1 MFVKFIVLYLEFF
14 KIGLFAVGGGLATIP
29 FLEKLCDKYDWFT
42 RSDLSNMIAISE
54 STPGPIGVNM
64 ATYTGFING
73 SFYNGIPTGILG
85 GIIATVGLI
94 TPSVIVVLI
103 IAGFLEKFKTNKYV
117 ENGFYGIR
125 PAVVGLIA
133 AAVLSIYKSALFNNN
148 FFSFDYRVWIIFVPL
163 MICSFKFKKVHPIF
177 LILAGGL
184 LGILFGGAL

>member
-1 MFVKFIVLYLEFF
+1 MLAKFLVLYFEFF

-29 FLEKLCDKYDWFT
+29 FLEKLCDKYEWFT

-73 SFYNGIPTGILG
+73 SFYGGIPTGIIG
-85 GIIATVGLI
+85 GIVATIGLI

-103 IAGFLEKFKTNKYV
+103 IAGFLEKFKTNRYV

-133 AAVLSIYKSALFNNN
+133 AAVLSIYKSSLFNND
-148 FFSFDYRVWIIFVPL
+148 FSKLDYRVWLVFIPIAL
-163 MICSFKFKKVHPIF
+163 ASFKFKKIHPVFYIV
-177 LILAGGL
+177 IGAV
-184 LGILFGGAL
+184 LGIIFGGAV